1 MLQQSQCAYSFQD
14 EDDQYFCTDVINE
27 KCLTWQFWKDNAS
40 NFSRLMQMTKDVL
53 SCLIFLIDI
62 ERTFNLAKR
71 VCWWDQSQMSSKMMK
86 QIMLMKYYNRTMNL
100 NSDETITELWDIYH
114 REKNDDQEINKSAD
128 LFQVSL
134 KTVLMQIY
142 S

>member
-1 MLQQSQCAYSFQD
+1 MLQQSQHAHSFQD
-14 EDDQYFCTDVINE
+14 EDDQYLCTDVINE

-40 NFSRLMQMTKDVL
+40 NFSRLTQMTKDVL
-53 SCLIFLIDI
+53 SCSIFSINI
-62 ERTFNLAKR
+62 ERTFSLARR
-71 VCWWDQSQMSSKMMK
+71 VCRWDWSQMSSKTMK

-100 NSDETITELWDIYH
+100 NSDETITELWNIYH
-114 REKNDDQEINKSAD
+114 REKNDYQEINESAD

-134 KTVLMQIY
+134 KTVLTQIY